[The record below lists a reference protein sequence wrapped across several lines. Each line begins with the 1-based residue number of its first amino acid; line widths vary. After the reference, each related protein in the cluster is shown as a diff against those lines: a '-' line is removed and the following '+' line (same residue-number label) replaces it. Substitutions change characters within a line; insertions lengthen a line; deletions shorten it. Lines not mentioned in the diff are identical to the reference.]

1 MEVTAIY
8 VNGEMIGCYRS
19 RKKALEILLE
29 EIMDTALADFSR
41 EEILEE
47 LNSNGSFNDFWYFDT
62 FEVDMED

>member
-19 RKKALEILLE
+19 REKALEVLLE
-29 EIMDTALADFSR
+29 EIMCHVSDYSPA
-41 EEILEE
+41 EVLEE
-47 LNSNGSFNDFWYFDT
+47 LNNNGSFDDFWYFDT

>member
-19 RKKALEILLE
+19 REKALEALLE
-29 EIMDTALADFSR
+29 EIMDHEPELSPA
-41 EEILEE
+41 EILEE
-47 LNSNGSFNDFWYFDT
+47 LNNTGSFEDFWYYNT